1 MDMNTALKKR
11 INELAEE
18 HHLSIQELNIKAGLN
33 YNTINKLNERKGN
46 RPKTLTI
53 VSIEKICRALEITL
67 SSFFSSEYFRHMEN
81 RKEADLEKEVKVRT
95 GRKRKKKN
103 GK

>member
-67 SSFFSSEYFRHMEN
+67 SSFFHQNILDIWRI
-81 RKEADLEKEVKVRT
+81 EKRLIL
-95 GRKRKKKN
+95 RKKLKSGQA
-103 GK
+103 GKGRRKGNK